1 MRISTIRPNLLR
13 LSDYDKED
21 IFLVIDTFRATSTL
35 AVLAESGVENIFIV
49 KNQEEARILQK
60 QLCPG
65 CLLIGEEKGLKI
77 KGFDY
82 GNSPSIL
89 YKKNLENKSVVFTS
103 SNGAKTLIL
112 LKNKKNVFLG
122 ALVNLS
128 SISKKV
134 SKLAAKEKKNV
145 IIIPAGHQGNPK
157 EYVLEDWITSVLIA
171 RKISELTEFP
181 IVTQDDFWD
190 KTIDVLDEKSTL
202 EKLLINSPNGMYLAE
217 LGFEKDV
224 IFSISVDKIGNFLK
238 VKKWLKINDYDCVVL
253 E

>member
-1 MRISTIRPNLLR
+1 MEILTIRPNSLHLF
-13 LSDYDKED
+13 DYDKED

-35 AVLAESGVENIFIV
+35 AVLVESGVENIFIV

-60 QLCPG
+60 QLCPD

-77 KGFDY
+77 KGFDH

-89 YKKNLENKSVVFTS
+89 YEKNLENKSVVFTS

-128 SISKKV
+128 SISDKV
-134 SKLAAKEKKNV
+134 SKLAAKKKKNV
-145 IIIPAGHQGNPK
+145 VIIPAGNHGDPK

-171 RKISELTEFP
+171 RRVSELTEFP
-181 IVTQDDFWD
+181 IVIQDDFWD
-190 KTIDVLDEKSTL
+190 KTIDVLDEESTL
-202 EKLLINSPNGMYLAE
+202 EKLLINSPNGKYLAE
-217 LGFEKDV
+217 LGFEDDV
-224 IFSISVDKIGNFLK
+224 IFSISVDKINNFLK
-238 VKKWLKINDYDCVVL
+238 VKEWLKINDYDCVML